1 MIGNKSEYLAFD
13 LGAES
18 GRAISGSVE
27 DGRINLT
34 EIHRF
39 PTGMMNLHGH
49 FRWNIYRM
57 YEEMLNSLRNYKTI
71 FKKEPRSVAVDTWG
85 VDFGLL
91 DSEGNIIDL
100 PYCYRDSRTDGMP
113 EEFFKLMPKEKLY
126 KLTGIQIMQINSIF
140 QLFSISRN
148 NPAVLKNASDLLFMP
163 DLFNFLLSGVK
174 STEFSIASTSQLF
187 NPNTF
192 NWELEIFAAIG
203 ADKNIMQN
211 IVYPG
216 TSIGTLHKGIARQF
230 AFDEVHIVSV
240 ASHDTGSAIVAVPAE
255 GEDWAYISSGTWS
268 LMGIESAVPLISSKT
283 HEFNITNEGGV
294 NKTFRVLKNIMGLW
308 LLQQSRAVWGKEDY
322 SYTDLVTMA
331 SSAENFAALIDP
343 DDSHFL
349 NPPDMPAAIMEYCR
363 NGGQKVPE
371 GIAVI
376 ARVILESLAFKYRFT
391 LDQLKEI
398 SPKPINKIYIIGG
411 GIQNELL
418 CQFTANAC
426 GIKVIT
432 GPSEGTALGNIL
444 VQALAMGNI
453 SSLAEL
459 RQIVKAS
466 FPSKTFEPQDREK
479 WEEFYHIF
487 KKRIVW

>member
-1 MIGNKSEYLAFD
+1 MD
-13 LGAES
+13 
-18 GRAISGSVE
+18 
-27 DGRINLT
+27 
-34 EIHRF
+34 
-39 PTGMMNLHGH
+39 
-49 FRWNIYRM
+49 
-57 YEEMLNSLRNYKTI
+57 
-71 FKKEPRSVAVDTWG
+71 
-85 VDFGLL
+85 
-91 DSEGNIIDL
+91 
-100 PYCYRDSRTDGMP
+100 
-113 EEFFKLMPKEKLY
+113 
-126 KLTGIQIMQINSIF
+126 
-140 QLFSISRN
+140 
-148 NPAVLKNASDLLFMP
+148 
-163 DLFNFLLSGVK
+163 
-174 STEFSIASTSQLF
+174 
-187 NPNTF
+187 
-192 NWELEIFAAIG
+192 
-203 ADKNIMQN
+203 
-211 IVYPG
+211 
-216 TSIGTLHKGIARQF
+216 
-230 AFDEVHIVSV
+230 
-240 ASHDTGSAIVAVPAE
+240 
-255 GEDWAYISSGTWS
+255 
-268 LMGIESAVPLISSKT
+268 
-283 HEFNITNEGGV
+283 
-294 NKTFRVLKNIMGLW
+294 
-308 LLQQSRAVWGKEDY
+308 
-322 SYTDLVTMA
+322 
-331 SSAENFAALIDP
+331 
-343 DDSHFL
+343 
-349 NPPDMPAAIMEYCR
+349 YCR